1 MLSPLLSASKSP
13 RPVSGCALLMLRI
26 SLINRM
32 KSMKN
37 FQLIVIT
44 HDECKL
50 RFRDP
55 ELMFQLLIDVL
66 VTAFLQRLAGNSNAF
81 EYYW

>member
-1 MLSPLLSASKSP
+1 MT
-13 RPVSGCALLMLRI
+13 CADFAY

-50 RFRDP
+50 CSDVSLYGLFR
-55 ELMFQLLIDVL
+55 LTSVL
-66 VTAFLQRLAGNSNAF
+66 ATAFLQRLAGNSNAF